1 MTAQNDEGPAGGPT
15 LPEQQRT
22 TDTEHFDTTAA
33 DPQAAEL
40 AQVERLR
47 AILRQRGIDLLAN
60 GADRYTVRRGRLSRV
75 LNGVDAVARLAR
87 LIGGA
92 V

>member
-60 GADRYTVRRGRLSRV
+60 GAGEYTVRRGKLTQA
-75 LNGVDAVARLAR
+75 LNGLDAVERIAR
-87 LIGGA
+87 LIGDA